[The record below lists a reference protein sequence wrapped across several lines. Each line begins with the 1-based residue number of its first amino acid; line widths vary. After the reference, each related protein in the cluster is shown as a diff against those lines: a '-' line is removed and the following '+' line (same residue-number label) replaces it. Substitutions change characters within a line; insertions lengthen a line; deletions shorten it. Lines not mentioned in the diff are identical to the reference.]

1 MLPSTR
7 RPLLVVLVLLATA
20 AAAMDG
26 RPSPAGGLSVVVQA
40 VQTCEGLG
48 RCQGASEHD
57 GFLWLYGDAQPNGV
71 IRQYAVDPGRSPAD
85 PPRVRYTGLQIDLTV
100 HGANV
105 INHPTGL
112 TWNPEFG
119 CYLGNTVT
127 ATKSG
132 TIYHL
137 DWPRMLIDRN
147 LDHAVLATVADD
159 LAVQGCR
166 PEFVRHGDRWLLAT
180 ADYGAVRN
188 AVRLYDPQRL
198 AAAARTSEA
207 GVLVRRFPCGPFVQQ
222 LHWVD
227 SHGLLVVVQNQV
239 EGRRWRLVPA
249 DLWATPD
256 LRAVRPYD
264 ALPRPDELEG
274 FSLLD
279 PTHCVLVTS
288 GRADNVTIGRISLPS
303 AVPGP

>member
-1 MLPSTR
+1 
-7 RPLLVVLVLLATA
+7 LVALLLALIA
-20 AAAMDG
+20 AGPAT
-26 RPSPAGGLSVVVQA
+26 RPSGLSVTVES

-57 GFLWLYGDAQPNGV
+57 GFLWLYGDAVPNGV
-71 IRQYAVDPGRSPAD
+71 IRQYSIDRGPRGDDSPT
-85 PPRVRYTGLQIDLTV
+85 VHYTGLQIDLTL
-100 HGANV
+100 HGVNLL
-105 INHPTGL
+105 NHPTGL

-127 ATKSG
+127 ATKAG

-147 LDHAVLATVADD
+147 LDRAILNTTADD

-180 ADYGAVRN
+180 ADYGQVRN
-188 AVRLYDPQRL
+188 AVRLYDPVRL
-198 AAAARTSEA
+198 AAAPRTSEP
-207 GVLVRRFPCGPFVQQ
+207 GVLVSRYPCGPWVQN

-227 SHGLLVVVQNQV
+227 SHGLLLIIQNQI

-249 DLWATPD
+249 DPWSTSD
-256 LRAVRPYD
+256 LRPLPVYD

-288 GRADNVTIGRISLPS
+288 GRADNVTIGRITLPS
-303 AVPGP
+303 TDQ